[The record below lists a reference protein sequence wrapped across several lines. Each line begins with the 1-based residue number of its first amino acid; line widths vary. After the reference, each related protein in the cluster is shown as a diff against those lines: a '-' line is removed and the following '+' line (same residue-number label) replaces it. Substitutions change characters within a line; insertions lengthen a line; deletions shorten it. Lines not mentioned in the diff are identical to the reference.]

1 MDCETSVPTI
11 YNAYTSA
18 QSVRMFAETGVFTEK
33 ELHARNEVKWEIF
46 TKKVQIE
53 ARVLGDL
60 ASNHIIPVA
69 TRYQT
74 LLLDN
79 VCKAQ
84 AVLTSEKGK
93 KFVEQD
99 LIFIEQIAEHVSEI
113 RSAVQDLVNARKVAN
128 KLDGEQEKALAY
140 EKTVMPL
147 LDIIRHHIDHLELI
161 VDDEMWP
168 LPKYRELLF
177 VR

>member
-1 MDCETSVPTI
+1 
-11 YNAYTSA
+11 
-18 QSVRMFAETGVFTEK
+18 MFADTGVFTEK
-33 ELHARNEVKWEIF
+33 ELQARNEVKWEMF

-60 ASNHIIPVA
+60 ASNHVIPVA

-79 VCKAQ
+79 VLKAQ
-84 AVLTSEKGK
+84 AVLTSAKSK
-93 KFVEQD
+93 KYVKQD
-99 LIFIEQIAEHVSEI
+99 IALIEQIAEHVSEI
-113 RSAVQDLVNARKVAN
+113 RSAVLDMVNARKVAN
-128 KLDGEQEKALAY
+128 RVEGEREKAIAY
-140 EKTVMPL
+140 EQTVMPL
-147 LDIIRHHIDHLELI
+147 LDVIRHRIDDLELV

-177 VR
+177 IR